1 MRYTRNMKQ
10 YTVSN
15 VTVSAKSYRTA
26 VRRVRGYER
35 GELTIDGQTILA
47 KDRTPPGTPMR
58 KKVKK

>member
-1 MRYTRNMKQ
+1 MKKQ

-26 VRRVRGYER
+26 VRRVSGYQR

-47 KDRTPPGTPMR
+47 KDREPAGTPMR
-58 KKVKK
+58 KRKK